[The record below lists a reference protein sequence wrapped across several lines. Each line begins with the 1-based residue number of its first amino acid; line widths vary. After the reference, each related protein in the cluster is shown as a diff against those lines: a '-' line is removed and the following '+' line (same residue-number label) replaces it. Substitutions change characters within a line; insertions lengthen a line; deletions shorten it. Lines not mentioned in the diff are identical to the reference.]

1 MLDNKKEV
9 VLALGFFD
17 SVHLGHQ
24 EVIKKAKELAL
35 KLNSKTVV
43 ATFKGNLKA
52 FLFGEKEKTVYSLDE
67 REVFINQLGVD
78 DIFFAPVNKEFLSL
92 TKKEFLD
99 FLNEKYSVKGYV
111 CGLDYRFGINGE
123 GCAKDIKEYASQ
135 NNQVFLTVDTFLIY
149 GKRVSTTLIKE
160 HLKIGDI
167 KGANALLGRSYSIT
181 GKVFEDRKIGTAL
194 GFPTLNIKINSD
206 KFLLKDGVYLGKVNL
221 DNKEYLALINYGA
234 RPTFNLN
241 EKLIEAHL
249 VGYSGNLYGQS
260 VTLNFIDFMR
270 DIVKFNNMEEL
281 KNQLSLDLERAKEY
295 D

>member
-52 FLFGEKEKTVYSLDE
+52 FLFGEKEKTVYSLNE
-67 REVFINQLGVD
+67 REVFIKQLGVD
-78 DIFFAPVNKEFLSL
+78 DIFFAPVNKEFLSK

-99 FLNEKYSVKGYV
+99 FLNEKYTVKGYA
-111 CGLDYRFGINGE
+111 CGLDYRFGIKGE
-123 GCAKDIKEYASQ
+123 GSVQDIKDYARGK
-135 NNQVFLTVDTFLIY
+135 NQAFLMVDTFLID

-167 KGANALLGRSYSIT
+167 KGANALLGREYSIT
-181 GKVFEDRKIGTAL
+181 GNVFEDRKIGTAL

-206 KFLLKDGVYLGKVNL
+206 KFLLKDGVYLGKAKV

-249 VGYSGNLYGQS
+249 VGFSGNLYGQNI
-260 VTLNFIDFMR
+260 TLNFVDFMR
-270 DIVKFNNMEEL
+270 DIEKFNNLEEL
-281 KNQLSLDLERAKEY
+281 KNQLSLDLERAKNY